1 MQFLQRIGLYL
12 KDPAAKITYVPRH
25 SFLLTCEMHGAEA
38 QRISGG
44 RKPPRRTEAGR
55 FSNVTRIRHVRR
67 VDTGTARPRRAA
79 TNTDI
84 PMNPRRIP
92 AFLLAV
98 MLLCSAGSVQ
108 QAASQVRFDRIGL
121 GQGLPYSRVSSLL
134 QDSRGYMWIGTT
146 SGLGRWDGY
155 DMRVFRANPSDSA
168 SLSNSSIWTMY
179 EDHDGVLW
187 IGTDGGGLNRYDV
200 MTEHF
205 TSFRHDDHNP
215 ASLSA
220 DRVSSVF
227 EDNAHR
233 LWVATSGGALDR
245 LDRGSGGFT
254 HLHGDRMPYP
264 CGWGIYQRTV
274 VPLEDGR
281 FLMTSVGAGAA
292 VLDPEEPCATRD
304 FMGVNIDDIGCPNI
318 LDATRDS
325 RGDFWFAT
333 SEGLVRLASASSSFI
348 HYPVDADGTRGTSD
362 GNIYDVFEDSRGFI
376 WVGTADGLDRYDPAS
391 GRFTHFNH
399 DPLDPFSLADNT
411 VYTIAEDRSGNL
423 WVGTHRGV
431 SVLTSRNMELLHFR
445 HTLAAGS
452 LIHDDVSAFAESHDG
467 TIWVGTYGGGICRLN
482 PATGRFTAL
491 RGGPQGKLILS
502 MLEDG
507 EGRLWVGSYGDGL
520 HRYDPET
527 RSWRVFTADFDDP
540 ERLSHND
547 IHTLLADGNDGLW
560 IGTNYGLNRF
570 DFNSGTFSRYLR
582 QDLTLLQHQI
592 RSLYDDGSR
601 LWVGSVGG
609 LYLLDRGGTLR
620 TDIGTVNGSTDAP
633 FRQNI
638 SALYES
644 DDGRLWIGTNGAG
657 LYTLH
662 VDDMSWKRYT
672 VQSGLVSDAICAI
685 AKERD
690 GGLWITTHGG
700 LSVFDER
707 RGSFRNFDARDGL
720 LNIQFNPGAALRA
733 SNGALYFGG
742 TDGITYRPSVVPR
755 RHASA
760 PPVYLTELRIW
771 NRRVHPGEQGSP
783 LQRPLAVT
791 DAIKLDA
798 DQNMI
803 TITFAALDFTAPER
817 NRYRYFLDG
826 LHERWIE
833 AGNSHSATFTNL
845 DPGSYVFRV
854 VAANSAGIW
863 NQEGATLAI
872 EVLPPFWRSTWAYVL
887 YVVLGVL
894 VIGALMRVRERQ
906 VRLQEQLERERLE
919 AEQLHELDH
928 MKSSFFSNIS
938 HEFRTPLTL
947 ILGPA
952 AQIARRF
959 DDPWI
964 RRKTGVIRDHAGRL
978 LQLVNQILDLSRLEA
993 GQMQI
998 SPRRGDI
1005 ITVLR
1010 RVTDSFISHAEEKDI
1025 DLRFDSAEEA
1035 CAALFDR
1042 ESIEQVMM
1050 NLLSN
1055 AFRFTEPGGRITV
1068 TVRCDVTSAGEEKDP
1083 ARGTR
1088 DGRSMLEVV
1097 VSDTG
1102 CGIPSQHLPHVFDRY
1117 YQVHAQSYAGGSGIG
1132 LALARELVRYHGG
1145 EIHVSSEEG
1154 QGTTFTFT
1162 LPLSGRDSG
1171 GMANARESEN
1181 DADIHADGFDHPQAG
1196 EGWEETEI
1204 SGSASARTTQGDAEA
1219 PGQDTG
1225 VPANADG
1232 SAPHIIL
1239 LVDDHDDLREY
1250 MREILEPEYRVLEA
1264 SNGREGMDMAVEHLP
1279 DLIITDVMMPV
1290 MDGFALCRA
1299 IRADERS
1306 SHIPVVMLTARGDD
1320 RSRHTGLE
1328 EGAND
1333 YLTKPFNPD
1342 ELLLRVRNLLSL
1354 RRSLAEKFSAV
1365 SVTEGGFTLDEK
1377 QYVSQD
1383 RKFLDAVVAVIE
1395 ERLDDESF
1403 SPNDLFR
1410 EIGMSRTQFQRK
1422 IKALTGMSP
1431 SRFIRSVRLERARQM
1446 LEQNTGTVAEV
1457 AYAVGFNSQSYFTTC
1472 FRERFGMTPGQVKSQ
1487 SPT

>member
-1 MQFLQRIGLYL
+1 
-12 KDPAAKITYVPRH
+12 
-25 SFLLTCEMHGAEA
+25 
-38 QRISGG
+38 
-44 RKPPRRTEAGR
+44 
-55 FSNVTRIRHVRR
+55 
-67 VDTGTARPRRAA
+67 
-79 TNTDI
+79 
-84 PMNPRRIP
+84 MNPSPKSALFLILLLL
-92 AFLLAV
+92 LLAGITQK
-98 MLLCSAGSVQ
+98 AG
-108 QAASQVRFDRIGL
+108 AQVRFDRIGL
-121 GQGLPYSRVSSLL
+121 EQGLPYSRVSSLL

-146 SGLGRWDGY
+146 AGLGRWDGY
-155 DMRVFRANPSDSA
+155 DMRVFRANPSDST

-179 EDHDGVLW
+179 EDHEGVLW
-187 IGTDGGGLNRYDV
+187 FGTDGGGLNRYDV
-200 MTEHF
+200 QTEQF
-205 TSFRHDDHNP
+205 SSFQHHDRDP
-215 ASLSA
+215 GSISA
-220 DRVSSVF
+220 DRVSCVF
-227 EDNAHR
+227 EDRRQR
-233 LWVATSGGALDR
+233 LWIATSGGALDR
-245 LDRGSGGFT
+245 LDRENGSFS
-254 HLHGDRMPYP
+254 HLHGDRIPHP

-274 VPLEDGR
+274 IPLEDGR
-281 FLMTSVGAGAA
+281 FLMTSVGAGAT
-292 VLDPEEPCATRD
+292 VLDPEEPCATRQ
-304 FMGVNIDDIGCPNI
+304 FKGVDIGDIGCRNV
-318 LDATRDS
+318 LDAIRDS

-333 SEGLVRLASASSSFI
+333 SEGLVRLAATSSALT
-348 HYPVDADGTRGTSD
+348 HYPVDATGRSGTSD
-362 GNIYDVFEDSRGFI
+362 RNIYDVFEDSRGYV
-376 WVGTADGLDRYDPAS
+376 WVGTAAGLDRYDPAS
-391 GRFTHFNH
+391 GTFTHFTH

-411 VYTIAEDRSGNL
+411 VYTITEDRSGNL

-452 LIHDDVSAFAESHDG
+452 LVHDDVSAFAESHDG
-467 TIWVGTYGGGICRLN
+467 TIWVGTYGGGICRLD
-482 PATGRFTAL
+482 PATGQFTPL
-491 RGGPQGKLILS
+491 RGGPPGKLILS
-502 MLEDG
+502 MLEDA

-520 HRYDPET
+520 YRWDPDT
-527 RSWRVFTADFDDP
+527 RGWRVFTADFDDP
-540 ERLSHND
+540 ARLSHND
-547 IHTLLADGNDGLW
+547 IHTLLADGSDGLW
-560 IGTNYGLNRF
+560 VGTNYGLNHY
-570 DFNSGTFSRYLR
+570 DFRSGRFSRHMHR
-582 QDLTLLQHQI
+582 DLSLLQHQI
-592 RSLYDDGSR
+592 RSLHDDGTR
-601 LWVGSVGG
+601 LWIGSVGG
-609 LYLLDRGGTLR
+609 LYLLDAGGRVR
-620 TDIGTVNGSTDAP
+620 TNIGQGDRAPDAP

-638 SALYES
+638 SALYEA
-644 DDGRLWIGTNGAG
+644 DDGSLWIGTSGAG
-657 LYTLH
+657 LYHLRL
-662 VDDMSWKRYT
+662 DRLQWKRYT

-700 LSVFDER
+700 LSVYNER
-707 RGSFRNFDARDGL
+707 RGSFRSFDARDGL

-742 TDGITYRPSVVPR
+742 TDGITYRPAVVPR
-755 RHASA
+755 LHASA

-771 NRRVHPGEQGSP
+771 NRRVRPLETGSP

-817 NRYRYFLDG
+817 NRYRYFLEG

-854 VAANSAGIW
+854 VAANSAGVW
-863 NQEGATLAI
+863 NEEDATLAI
-872 EVLPPFWRSTWAYVL
+872 EVLPPFWRSTWAYIL

-952 AQIARRF
+952 AQIARRL

-1010 RVTDSFISHAEEKDI
+1010 RVTDSFVSHAEEKDI
-1025 DLRFDSAEEA
+1025 DLRFDSAEES
-1035 CAALFDR
+1035 CMALFDR
-1042 ESIEQVMM
+1042 EPIEQIMM

-1068 TVRCDVTSAGEEKDP
+1068 TVRCGSGATGMPGAAHQS
-1083 ARGTR
+1083 
-1088 DGRSMLEVV
+1088 RSDAQPMLTVEVA
-1097 VSDTG
+1097 DTG
-1102 CGIPSQHLPHVFDRY
+1102 CGIPANHLPHVFDRY
-1117 YQVHAQSYAGGSGIG
+1117 YQVQAQSYAGGSGIG

-1145 EIHVSSEEG
+1145 DIRVASEEG
-1154 QGTTFTFT
+1154 DGTTFTFT
-1162 LPLSGRDSG
+1162 LPRGGDDTRDIPETLSAADTRDTV
-1171 GMANARESEN
+1171 A
-1181 DADIHADGFDHPQAG
+1181 DADAG
-1196 EGWEETEI
+1196 EQAHEGWKHERPAGNTPALTAAGETD
-1204 SGSASARTTQGDAEA
+1204 AAR
-1219 PGQDTG
+1219 QDTG
-1225 VPANADG
+1225 APAVPDT
-1232 SAPHIIL
+1232 STVHIIL
-1239 LVDDHDDLREY
+1239 LVDDHADLREY

-1264 SNGREGMDMAVEHLP
+1264 QNGRVGMEMAVEHLP

-1290 MDGFALCRA
+1290 MDGFALCRQ

-1306 SHIPVVMLTARGDD
+1306 SHIPVVMLTARSDD
-1320 RSRHTGLE
+1320 QSRHTGLE

-1342 ELLLRVRNLLSL
+1342 ELLLRVRNLLAL
-1354 RRSLAEKFSAV
+1354 RRALAERFSET
-1365 SVTEGGFTLDEK
+1365 SVTERGFTLDEK

-1395 ERLDDESF
+1395 EHLDDESF
-1403 SPNDLFR
+1403 SPNHLFR

-1457 AYAVGFNSQSYFTTC
+1457 AYTVGFNSQSYFTTC
-1472 FRERFGMTPGQVKSQ
+1472 FRERFGMTPGQMKSQ
-1487 SPT
+1487 SPA